1 MNTPINSSSTSF
13 LRRQTKPKKIVL
25 GIDPGLGRMGYAVL
39 AGTLSQPKIL
49 TVGCLET
56 SSKLVHGQRL
66 VALSSGVQ
74 KILRQYKPTIIAIEK
89 LYFSKNVKTALQ
101 VAEARGAI
109 MLELTQ
115 GKCPIVELS
124 PQAVK
129 LAATGVGNA
138 DKLMVQK
145 MLKLIFKLKQVPK
158 PDDAADALAVA
169 LCGLSQI
176 K

>member
-1 MNTPINSSSTSF
+1 
-13 LRRQTKPKKIVL
+13 
-25 GIDPGLGRMGYAVL
+25 MGYAVL

>member
-1 MNTPINSSSTSF
+1 MTI
-13 LRRQTKPKKIVL
+13 RPKKIVL

-39 AGTLSQPKIL
+39 TGTLSQPQIL

-56 SSKLVHGQRL
+56 SNKLTHGQRL
-66 VALSSGVQ
+66 LALSSGVQ
-74 KILRQYKPTIIAIEK
+74 NILKQFKPTSIAIEK

-109 MLELTQ
+109 MLELTRE
-115 GKCPIVELS
+115 KCPVIELS
-124 PQAVK
+124 PQEVK
-129 LAATGVGNA
+129 LAATGIGNA

-145 MLKLIFKLKQVPK
+145 MLKLIFKLNMVPK

-169 LCGLSQI
+169 LCGLAN
-176 K
+176 